1 MFFRVIKE
9 ALFGVL
15 LCDGQSSIVTGGD
28 IGEAQGKPSSLC
40 SQVLE
45 TGSKPGHARSRDGEA
60 QGGPEAEGAEVK
72 RT

>member
-28 IGEAQGKPSSLC
+28 IGEAQENLGFAFIGASLGKGREGRVYSLDWL
-40 SQVLE
+40 V
-45 TGSKPGHARSRDGEA
+45 
-60 QGGPEAEGAEVK
+60 
-72 RT
+72 